1 MSNDNFTFPAIHVN
15 VTLEIGFIIALKRSI
30 LVERAVILET
40 ERSIKTL
47 RYFGYIAA
55 ACGERNVKING
66 RYVHRISTKKHCVRH
81 ILINITHSQLMLSFV
96 MPEKRY
102 LRSDRKVD
110 PSHKSCSAA
119 GSQTKDAA
127 FHSQWLRCKVLMTA
141 SAINH
146 IMTQLS
152 STYWTHTHTHTI
164 DIVWWCWLLRIER
177 IYQINPYIL
186 HCHYLLHYLFKRRWT
201 THLKHLIS
209 LLSSVSVIS
218 VLSLFTDRNYLTK

>member
-47 RYFGYIAA
+47 RYIGYIAA

-152 STYWTHTHTHTI
+152 STYWTHTHTQSTLYGGAGCFASREFIRIILTFCIAIISFTI
-164 DIVWWCWLLRIER
+164 C
-177 IYQINPYIL
+177 
-186 HCHYLLHYLFKRRWT
+186 
-201 THLKHLIS
+201 
-209 LLSSVSVIS
+209 SSVVEQRIS
-218 VLSLFTDRNYLTK
+218 STWFLCSRQWV